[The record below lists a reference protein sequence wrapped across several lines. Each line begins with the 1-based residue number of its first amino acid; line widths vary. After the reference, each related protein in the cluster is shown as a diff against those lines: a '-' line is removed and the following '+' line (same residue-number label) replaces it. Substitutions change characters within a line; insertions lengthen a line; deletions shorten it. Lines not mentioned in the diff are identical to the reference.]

1 MSSENVV
8 KIISDHSYSELFMF
22 NRGGIIYWY
31 IGISQYRA
39 VNMIKV
45 HVRKQKKDVL
55 SSNIILYYIS
65 LSKTC
70 LQQINQHH

>member
-45 HVRKQKKDVL
+45 HVRKQKKMYCPQI
-55 SSNIILYYIS
+55 SYCIIYHY
-65 LSKTC
+65 
-70 LQQINQHH
+70 